1 MKDNMILKIGSVT
14 TFKLNSGEE
23 LIAKV
28 LEVNDNWVEIET
40 PVSVAPGPQ
49 GLGLVPSMFTADADE
64 KVRLNIASVA
74 IYALTD
80 DSVRMKYIEA
90 TTGIKIPEK
99 KLILG

>member
-1 MKDNMILKIGSVT
+1 MQLTAKLDEVY

-28 LEVNDNWVEIET
+28 KQAGGDWIEIEH

-49 GLGLVPSMFTADADE
+49 GMGLVPSLFTANLE
-64 KVRLNIASVA
+64 SEIKLNTASIA
-74 IYALTD
+74 IYAPTD
-80 DSVRMKYIEA
+80 DAVKAKYIEA
-90 TTGIKIPEK
+90 TTGIKLPEK

>member
-1 MKDNMILKIGSVT
+1 MKLTVETGNVY

-28 LEVNDNWVEIET
+28 NNINDDYIEIDT

-49 GLGLVPSMFTADADE
+49 GLGLVPSMFTADPDQP
-64 KVRLNIASVA
+64 VRLNINSVA
-74 IYALTD
+74 IYVLTD
-80 DSVRMKYIEA
+80 DSVKMKYIEA
-90 TTGIKIPEK
+90 TTGIQVPDK